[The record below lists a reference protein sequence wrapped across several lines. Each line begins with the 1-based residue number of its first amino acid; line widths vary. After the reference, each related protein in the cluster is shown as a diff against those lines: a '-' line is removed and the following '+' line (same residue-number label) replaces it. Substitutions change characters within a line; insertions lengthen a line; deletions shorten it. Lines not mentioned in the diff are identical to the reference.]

1 MTTIDHF
8 TIIETFSDNGRK
20 AVYRAVNQHSD
31 ETVILKLLRSR
42 SADSQE
48 VIRFKK
54 EYLLLE
60 KLSAQIEGI
69 VRPIGL
75 EERGGMLLLELE
87 DIGGYSLDRIWAEK
101 RPESQSFLRAMV
113 SFIGILGEVHAQGVI
128 HKDIKPANLIWN
140 TATNKLLLIDFGLS
154 EDSVSNDIESVKQ
167 TALPEGSLSYMS
179 PEQTGRINRSIDFRT
194 DYYSFGVTLYE
205 LAVGSRPYRE
215 DNAPEYLFSL
225 MAKHPVPPHLA
236 TPEHASP
243 ALSHIIMKL
252 LSKSPEE
259 RYQTADGIKA
269 DLLRCIH
276 GETDFEPGG
285 QDRRE
290 RFRLPQ
296 RLYGR
301 EAELVQASAFFDS
314 VAGRPPRLLKIV
326 GEAGTGKTVFVDG
339 LRNAVSGENGRWAE
353 GKCDPYNRSVPHAAL
368 IQAFRGLIVQMAA
381 EETGNDVRH
390 SEMAEN
396 LRREL
401 DGSGILITR
410 LIPELEAW
418 IGASPELRTLAP
430 AEDTSRFFLSFAAFV
445 RGLLDD
451 GRPLLLFLDD
461 MHRADHAEI
470 QLVERLMLDSKL
482 RGLCVVWAYRPD
494 ELGEGHPLLEATERI
509 RAVREVGKIELGL
522 LGQEA
527 VEALVADTLQADRE
541 KVRSLGEVVRLRTRG
556 NALFAGEILREWH
569 RDGLIVFNAPSGSWE
584 WEAQRIA
591 EMPVSE
597 DVLGLLME
605 RLSDLGPDMRRFLTL
620 AAVLGAGFDASLL
633 ERTGEADRA
642 TVERCL
648 EQAFEEEL
656 IVRYPFPESTA
667 SADSSARYR
676 FRHDRIQQAAY
687 ELQPPGEIVQLH
699 LRIGRVWLE
708 RLGADPSQHAK
719 DLLEAMAHLNKG
731 LVYIENEAERERL
744 IRLNIEAAGIAKAA
758 YGYDKAWALAK
769 VATDLLGDAR
779 WALRPELTRS
789 ALFRYAEYGYL
800 CRRIEEADQACAEW
814 IAQTRNPLESAGLY
828 EMQAA
833 SYFYLGLMK
842 ESLDSGR
849 KGLALLG
856 IRLPDHVRMT
866 AVAAELGKVKLKLA
880 ATPLRRLEQSGE
892 MSDPRVKL
900 AMRLLIGMFP
910 PAFISGEQPLFGL
923 IVLKK
928 TALTLKYGIAPESA
942 LAFTGYA
949 LLLSGLGDIQGA
961 WTFGNLALRLNERFD
976 DLRSRSA
983 TQVLTALFTRIWK
996 EPWRRLPEAFGEA
1009 IDSGLRSG
1017 NLLYLA
1023 HACYYVN
1030 LWHPALDM
1038 KAQIEESEKHIA
1050 LIANTGHH
1058 EALATAKLARQQW
1071 KGLAGLLENPLSFDD
1086 PHFSEAACLAQL
1098 ESADYQSGI
1107 AIYHLYKMKQYF
1119 TAGHYNEAERYR
1131 EQAEVYAGALA
1142 GSAFMEEYA
1151 LYGFLISAYAS
1162 PSLNAGANRR
1172 RQTVMGREFRR
1183 IRSWAAHNPHNFAWH
1198 ELLLKAERARI
1209 SERSDEAARLYD
1221 LACAEAENQ
1230 GPVRYKA
1237 LGFELAAAFHFQQGH
1252 IDYGTYLLGKAVYY
1266 YAVWG
1271 AEGKVRQLAQ
1281 RYPQHTVSR
1290 THERA
1295 QHGSFTASSDS
1306 IDLDVLMLASQAI
1319 SREIELDHL
1328 LQALMEIVIK
1338 NAGAQRGC
1346 ILLRQ
1351 SPMMVEGRYIA
1362 DADRI
1367 SVVVRETTLYDPLP
1381 ETLLRS
1387 VEESGKTLIV
1397 DDARTEPSLVGDPY
1411 IRLHRP
1417 RSIVCMPLINQN
1429 RTVAVIYLENNLVT
1443 GAFTQE
1449 RLKVINLLS
1458 RDMVFSLENASLYE
1472 ELEQS
1477 EAKYREL
1484 VDNIQDGIFMI
1495 QEERFVYVNAALAEM
1510 LGYGADEMLGAPYD
1524 AFIHPTDAE
1533 RVERYYRSRIEGA
1546 ETPSEYEAALAHRDG
1561 VRIVT
1566 AIHKV
1571 SGVFYRG
1578 KRAVQGT
1585 VKDITARK
1593 KAEQELRLH
1602 KENLE
1607 EIVAE
1612 RTEELKRNNE
1622 ELNRSLSLIERLS
1635 ITDEL
1640 TGLYNRRHFNAVF
1653 AGSVSRAN
1661 KKRNSLA
1668 CLMLDVDYYKKY
1680 NDTYGHYE
1688 GDQAL
1693 KLVGEALRRST
1704 SEGQSFAF
1712 RLGGE
1717 EFGILLPG
1725 IEREECEAFA
1735 EKVRQAVAALNIE
1748 HVQNPGIGILTVSVG
1763 AVWAKGGTDI
1773 EEERLYKTADEALYA
1788 SKHTGRNQVTVLE
1801 YD

>member
-1 MTTIDHF
+1 MTTIDRF
-8 TIIETFSDNGRK
+8 TIIETFSDNGRR
-20 AVYRAVNQHSD
+20 AVYRAINEDSG
-31 ETVILKLLRSR
+31 ETVILKILRSG

-54 EYLLLE
+54 EHRLLE
-60 KLSAQIEGI
+60 KLSAEVEGVI
-69 VRPIGL
+69 RPIRL
-75 EERGGMLLLELE
+75 EERGGMLLLQLE
-87 DIGGYSLDRIWAEK
+87 DIGGRSLDRIWAEK
-101 RPESQSFLRAMV
+101 RPDPESFLRAMV
-113 SFIGILGEVHAQGVI
+113 AFIEILGEVHARGVI
-128 HKDIKPANLIWN
+128 HKDVKPANLIWN
-140 TATNKLLLIDFGLS
+140 MTTNRLRLIDFGLS
-154 EDSVSNDIESVKQ
+154 EDSASVDIDSLRQAE
-167 TALPEGSLSYMS
+167 LPEGSLSYMS

-205 LAVGSRPYRE
+205 LAAGSRPYQE
-215 DNAPEYLFSL
+215 ENAPEYLFSL
-225 MAKHPVPPHLA
+225 MAKHPAPPHQVM
-236 TPEHASP
+236 PEHASP
-243 ALSHIIMKL
+243 ALSRLIMKL
-252 LSKSPEE
+252 MSKSPEE
-259 RYQTADGIKA
+259 RYQTAYGIKA
-269 DLLRCIH
+269 DLLRCIR
-276 GETDFEPGG
+276 GETDFEPGSR
-285 QDRRE
+285 DRQE

-301 EAELVQASAFFDS
+301 EAELPQAKAFFCS
-314 VAGRPPRLLKIV
+314 AAGKPPRLLKV
-326 GEAGTGKTVFVDG
+326 SGEAGTGKTTFVNE
-339 LRNAVSGENGRWAE
+339 LRTAVTGEKGRWAE
-353 GKCDPYNRSVPHAAL
+353 GKCDPYNRSLPHAAL
-368 IQAFRGLIVQMAA
+368 IQAFRGLMIQMAV
-381 EETGNDVRH
+381 EENRDDLQH
-390 SEMAEN
+390 SEMARN

-401 DGSGILITR
+401 DGSGMLIAR

-418 IGASPELRTLAP
+418 IGASPELHMLAP

-445 RGLLDD
+445 RGLLHD
-451 GRPLLLFLDD
+451 GRPLLLFMDD
-461 MHRADHAEI
+461 MHRADPTEI
-470 QLVERLMLDSKL
+470 QLVERLLLDPKL
-482 RGLCVVWAYRPD
+482 RGLCVVWGYRSD
-494 ELGEGHPLLEATERI
+494 ELGEDHPLSGSADRI
-509 RAVREVGKIELGL
+509 RASREVSRIELGPL
-522 LGQEA
+522 TQEA
-527 VEALVADTLQADRE
+527 LESLIAETLHADRD
-541 KVRSLGEVVRLRTRG
+541 KVRSLGEVLRLRTRG
-556 NALFAGEILREWH
+556 NALFARETLREWH
-569 RDGLIVFNAPSGSWE
+569 RDGLLAFNAPRGSWE
-584 WEAQRIA
+584 WDVQRIA

-605 RLSDLGPDMRRFLTL
+605 RLLGLDRDFRRLLTL
-620 AAVLGAGFDASLL
+620 GAVLGSGFDASLL
-633 ERTGEADRA
+633 ERTGEVDRA
-642 TVERCL
+642 TIDRCL
-648 EQAFEEEL
+648 EQALEEEL
-656 IVRYPFPESTA
+656 IVRYELPESAA
-667 SADSSARYR
+667 SVGSSSHYR

-687 ELQPPGEIVQLH
+687 EMRSPSEIVRLH

-708 RLGADPSQHAK
+708 QLGPDPAAYPK
-719 DLLEAMAHLNKG
+719 DLLESVAHLNKG
-731 LVYIENEAERERL
+731 LAHMEDEAERECL
-744 IRLNIEAAGIAKAA
+744 IRLNIEAAGLAKAA
-758 YGYDKAWALAK
+758 YGYDTAWELART
-769 VATDLLGDAR
+769 AAELLGDAR
-779 WALRPELTRS
+779 WIARPDLTRA
-789 ALFRYAEYGYL
+789 ALFLYAECGYL
-800 CRRIEEADQACAEW
+800 CRRIEEADEACAEL
-814 IAQTRNPLESAGLY
+814 IVQARNPLESAGLY

-833 SYFYLGLMK
+833 FYFYLGLMK
-842 ESLDSGR
+842 ESLDSGK
-849 KGLALLG
+849 KGLSLLG
-856 IRLPDHVRMT
+856 IRLPDRVRMT

-880 ATPLRRLEQSGE
+880 RTPIRRLEQGGE

-949 LLLSGLGDIQGA
+949 LLLSGLGDVKGA
-961 WTFGNLALRLNERFD
+961 WAFGSLALRLHDRFD

-996 EPWRRLPEAFGEA
+996 EPWPCLPEAFGEA

-1050 LIANTGHH
+1050 LIENTGHH

-1071 KGLAGLLENPLSFDD
+1071 RGLAGLLEDPLSFDGPD
-1086 PHFSEAACLAQL
+1086 FSETACLAQL
-1098 ESADYQSGI
+1098 ESADYKSGI
-1107 AIYHLYKMKQYF
+1107 AIYYLYKMKQYF
-1119 TAGHYNEAERYR
+1119 TAGQYDEAANYMDR
-1131 EQAEVYAGALA
+1131 AEAYAGALA

-1151 LYGFLISAYAS
+1151 LYSFLISAYAS
-1162 PSLNAGANRR
+1162 PLHDAGAHRR
-1172 RQTVMGREFRR
+1172 RQNRIGREFRR
-1183 IRSWAAHNPHNFAWH
+1183 IRNWAAHNPHNFAWH
-1198 ELLLKAERARI
+1198 ELLLRAERARK
-1209 SERSDEAARLYD
+1209 SDRSDEAARLYD
-1221 LACAEAENQ
+1221 LACAEAESR

-1237 LGFELAAAFHFQQGH
+1237 LGFELAAAFHFKKGH
-1252 IDYGTYLLGKAVYY
+1252 ADYGAYLLGKAVYY

-1271 AEGKVRQLAQ
+1271 AEGKIRQLAQ
-1281 RYPQHTVSR
+1281 RYPQHTTSR
-1290 THERA
+1290 AHERV
-1295 QHGSFTASSDS
+1295 QPGTFTASSDS

-1338 NAGAQRGC
+1338 NAGAQRGY

-1351 SPMMVEGRYIA
+1351 SPMMVEGRYVA
-1362 DADRI
+1362 DGDRI

-1387 VEESGKTLIV
+1387 VEESGRTLIV
-1397 DDARTEPSLVGDPY
+1397 DDAGTEPSLAGDPY

-1449 RLKVINLLS
+1449 RMKIINLLS

-1495 QEERFVYVNAALAEM
+1495 QDGRFVYVNTALAEM
-1510 LGYGADEMLGAPYD
+1510 LGYRTDEMLGAPYN
-1524 AFIHPTDAE
+1524 AFIHPADAE
-1533 RVERYYRSRIEGA
+1533 RVELYYRSRIEGR
-1546 ETPSEYEAALAHRDG
+1546 ETPSEYETSLSHRDG

-1571 SGVFYRG
+1571 SGVSYRG

-1593 KAEQELRLH
+1593 RAEQELQRH

-1622 ELNRSLSLIERLS
+1622 ELNRSLNLIERLS
-1635 ITDEL
+1635 VTDEL
-1640 TGLYNRRHFNAVF
+1640 TGLYNRRHFNTVF
-1653 AGSVSRAN
+1653 AGSIARAN
-1661 KKRNSLA
+1661 QKEDSLA
-1668 CLMLDVDYYKKY
+1668 CLMLDIDCYKKY

-1688 GDQAL
+1688 GDQVL
-1693 KLVGEALRRST
+1693 KRLGGALRRCT
-1704 SEGQSFAF
+1704 ADGQSFAF

-1717 EFGILLPG
+1717 EFGILMPG
-1725 IEREECEAFA
+1725 ASREESKEFA
-1735 EKVRQAVAALNIE
+1735 EKVRRAVAALQIE
-1748 HVQNPGIGILTVSVG
+1748 HARNPGFGIVTVSIG
-1763 AVWAKGGTDI
+1763 AVWAQGTEL
-1773 EEERLYKTADEALYA
+1773 EEEKLYKMADEALYT
-1788 SKHTGRNQVTVLE
+1788 SKHEGRNRVTMAE
-1801 YD
+1801 YE